1 MAKIT
6 VSKENNYTV
15 IDNNIFKNKNLSLKA
30 RGLLATML
38 SLPEEWD
45 YTVEGLGVILKEGK
59 DSIRSALN
67 ELEEQNYL
75 VRKRVRNE
83 KGQLTNTE
91 YFVYEKPIESTEN
104 TEFEPK
110 SENPTLDNP
119 TLEKPTQLN
128 KHKSNKQKESK
139 HLNGLHRPEAE
150 HSGQNVAP
158 KDFDF
163 EIVKRQIK
171 KEINNLGYGED
182 KQLIEAIT
190 RVFEYY
196 YSKYYLNFG
205 ESHTLLS
212 RNSMQNVIMRYIEG
226 SDIAQDLQYDPD
238 SYKLMIDR
246 HFSKDYGKEID
257 YSICHFMTEG
267 IRNCLYYEVLY

>member
-6 VSKENNYTV
+6 VCKKSDFTV
-15 IDNNIFKNKNLSLKA
+15 LDNGIFRDKRLSLKA
-30 RGLLATML
+30 RGLLVTML
-38 SLPEEWD
+38 SLPEEWN
-45 YTVEGLGVILKEGK
+45 YTVEGLSTILKEGQSCIK
-59 DSIRSALN
+59 SVLK
-67 ELEEQNYL
+67 ELEDSGYL
-75 VRKRVRNE
+75 ARKQTREENGYLG
-83 KGQLTNTE
+83 KME
-91 YFVYEKPIESTEN
+91 YIVYEKPIN
-104 TEFEPK
+104 KRFEP
-110 SENPTLDNP
+110 SVENPLADNP
-119 TLEKPTQLN
+119 TAENSIQLN

-150 HSGQNVAP
+150 TSGQNVAP

-190 RVFEYY
+190 EVFEYY
-196 YSKYYLNFG
+196 YGKYYLNFG
-205 ESHTLLS
+205 ENHTLLS
-212 RNSMQNVIMRYIEG
+212 GNSMQNVIMRYIEG
-226 SDIAQDLQYDPD
+226 SDIAQDLQYNPD

>member
-6 VSKENNYTV
+6 VCKKSDFTV
-15 IDNNIFKNKNLSLKA
+15 LDNGIFRDKRLSLKA
-30 RGLLATML
+30 RGLLVTML
-38 SLPEEWD
+38 SLPEEWN
-45 YTVEGLGVILKEGK
+45 YTIEGLSIILKEGK
-59 DSIRSALN
+59 DCVRGALN
-67 ELEEQNYL
+67 ELEECKYL
-75 VRKRVRNE
+75 VRNRTRNE
-83 KGQLTNTE
+83 KGQLLDTE
-91 YFVYEKPIESTEN
+91 YIVYEKPLESAEN
-104 TEFEPK
+104 RAFEPK

-119 TLEKPTQLN
+119 TLGKPTQLN

-150 HSGQNVAP
+150 TSGQSVAP
-158 KDFDF
+158 DDFDF

-171 KEINNLGYGED
+171 KEANNLGYGED

-226 SDIAQDLQYDPD
+226 SDVAQDLQYDPD
-238 SYKLMIDR
+238 SYYLLIDK